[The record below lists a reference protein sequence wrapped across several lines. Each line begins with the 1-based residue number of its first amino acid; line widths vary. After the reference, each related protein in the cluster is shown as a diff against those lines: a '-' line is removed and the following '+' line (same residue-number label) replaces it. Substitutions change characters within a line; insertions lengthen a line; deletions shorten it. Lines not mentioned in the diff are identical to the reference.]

1 MHNYGHWS
9 FLISITDYT
18 GLTYGAEE
26 KGAEQTD
33 QCNNDD
39 LSDKMAL
46 LKVIPRGE
54 LDGQALAQ
62 AKQLTGVAKPN
73 QPEPRAQQ
81 LLTPGLKE
89 FAYPVYST
97 AQTFSCKF
105 IILVLDS

>member
-1 MHNYGHWS
+1 MQW
-9 FLISITDYT
+9 
-18 GLTYGAEE
+18 LTNGAGE
-26 KGAEQTD
+26 KGAEQPD

-54 LDGQALAQ
+54 LYGKTLAQ

-81 LLTPGLKE
+81 LLTPGLKQ

-97 AQTFSCKF
+97 SPTFSCEF
-105 IILVLDS
+105 IILISRFFIK

>member
-1 MHNYGHWS
+1 MQE
-9 FLISITDYT
+9 
-18 GLTYGAEE
+18 LTYGAGE
-26 KGAEQTD
+26 KGAEQPH

-46 LKVIPRGE
+46 LKVVPRGE
-54 LDGQALAQ
+54 LDGKTLAQ

-81 LLTPGLKE
+81 LLTLGLKE

-97 AQTFSCKF
+97 SPTFSF
-105 IILVLDS
+105 HFNF